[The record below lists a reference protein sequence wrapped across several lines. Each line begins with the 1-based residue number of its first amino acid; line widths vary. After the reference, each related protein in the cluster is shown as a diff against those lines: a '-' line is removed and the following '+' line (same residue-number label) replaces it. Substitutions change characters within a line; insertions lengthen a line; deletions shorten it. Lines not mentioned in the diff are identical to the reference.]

1 MYIDHVIYFNRKKTV
16 NNPNEHTVLYVLR
29 APGPNCSMYYLS
41 GTNKN
46 IKYIYKYI
54 NLKAFIYLFK
64 FNKGVY
70 YKVFNKYI
78 KNIKSIKVK
87 IIKY

>member
-1 MYIDHVIYFNRKKTV
+1 
-16 NNPNEHTVLYVLR
+16 
-29 APGPNCSMYYLS
+29 MYYLS

-70 YKVFNKYI
+70 YKGNYNSLKAI
-78 KNIKSIKVK
+78 PRI
-87 IIKY
+87 IIKARCRLTGLNSRVPGHGIRIVLYALVGLLTIVVLLK